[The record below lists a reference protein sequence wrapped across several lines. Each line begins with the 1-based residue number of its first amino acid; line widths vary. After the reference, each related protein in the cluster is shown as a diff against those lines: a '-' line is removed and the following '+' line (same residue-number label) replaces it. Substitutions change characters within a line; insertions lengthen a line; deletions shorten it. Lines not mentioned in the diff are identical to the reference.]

1 MTLADF
7 DKRLRRIESLL
18 EQLTNQQPV
27 DTTLDA
33 EHMARLILE
42 GKGKDFTGEAI
53 TMTVGAE
60 SRICSMEAWISRS
73 IVRMMVWP
81 GGILGYSVARRGS
94 AGTRTVSGIPA
105 RILSYFSSMPR

>member
-42 GKGKDFTGEAI
+42 GKGKEIKQRQHLKLTGRA
-53 TMTVGAE
+53 
-60 SRICSMEAWISRS
+60 S
-73 IVRMMVWP
+73 
-81 GGILGYSVARRGS
+81 
-94 AGTRTVSGIPA
+94 
-105 RILSYFSSMPR
+105 